1 MENQN
6 NSKKYRDLLS
16 AARELFWKHGFR
28 RVSVE
33 EICSKAGISKM
44 TFYRFFPNKVELA
57 KSVLDDIMDSSIQ
70 KYKDIMSED
79 TPFPDKIGKIVMLK
93 FEGTTDISQEFLMD
107 FYKSQDLGLK
117 GYLDDKI
124 NNAWKFVLND
134 FRSAQEKGWFR
145 KDFKP
150 EFLFYLSQ
158 KFSEMVFD
166 EKLRSLYGSPQEL
179 IMEMTRFFAYGVSPY
194 NEE

>member
-6 NSKKYRDLLS
+6 NSKKYRGLLS

-33 EICSKAGISKM
+33 EICSEAGISKM

-70 KYKDIMSED
+70 KYKDIMNED
-79 TPFPDKIGKIVMLK
+79 APFADKIGKIVMLK

-117 GYLDDKI
+117 EYLDDKI

-134 FRSAQEKGWFR
+134 FRAAQEKGWFR

-166 EKLRSLYGSPQEL
+166 EKLRALYSSPQEL
-179 IMEMTRFFAYGVSPY
+179 IMEMTRFFAYGISPY
-194 NEE
+194 NKE